1 MLVCNRVREESFEL
15 IKVSDLVFSIFFGLK
30 KVKLLQVVFKFC
42 QSHLLILFPITV
54 VPICGVEIFKLYLN
68 YLYRNEATGICKK
81 LNFETSNQ
89 EPKCVRFVT
98 KKCKKK
104 LVTLPL

>member
-42 QSHLLILFPITV
+42 QMRFFVDCLVVHELRYVLNLFY
-54 VPICGVEIFKLYLN
+54 FY
-68 YLYRNEATGICKK
+68 TGQP
-81 LNFETSNQ
+81 T
-89 EPKCVRFVT
+89 RA
-98 KKCKKK
+98 
-104 LVTLPL
+104 

>member
-30 KVKLLQVVFKFC
+30 KVKLLQVVFKIC

-54 VPICGVEIFKLYLN
+54 VPNCGVEIFKLYLN

-89 EPKCVRFVT
+89 EPK
-98 KKCKKK
+98 
-104 LVTLPL
+104 